1 MPTSIAGAW
10 LTTGGVLIAVLLVL
24 GALLP
29 RPNAEYPL
37 IDVGNLAGSKER
49 QASKFAQKGDSP
61 GKDKGRASTDRPPD
75 DEKANEG
82 DGNKPDKQGGSQNK
96 SGQQKGDS
104 KSNQKGNGKGN
115 QKDKSSGGDQKSGGE
130 GKDKSNKEKQ
140 KKDKGDGK
148 KGSDSDDQE
157 SSAKSQTS
165 FHTSIASSLAT
176 ALKWIVFAVLAVIV
190 AIYLFRHGLR
200 YFANFMTWAQKLL
213 AALDA
218 FWQRLFGWW
227 KPQGESAHD
236 ELEQAKKEPPPRPFS
251 SFANPFRDGAVRNR
265 SPEELVRYSF
275 EALEAWGREHDLSR
289 TPEETALEFARRI
302 GQSTPPLDADVK
314 RLAGLYVW
322 AAYAQGSLG
331 QTSIPTLQQFWER
344 LESVTEAPLSA

>member
-1 MPTSIAGAW
+1 
-10 LTTGGVLIAVLLVL
+10 
-24 GALLP
+24 
-29 RPNAEYPL
+29 
-37 IDVGNLAGSKER
+37 ER
-49 QASKFAQKGDSP
+49 QASNIAQKGDSP

-82 DGNKPDKQGGSQNK
+82 DGNKPDKQGGSQSK

-104 KSNQKGNGKGN
+104 KSDQKGNGKGK

-130 GKDKSNKEKQ
+130 GKDKSDKEKQ
-140 KKDKGDGK
+140 KKDKGDSK
-148 KGSDSDDQE
+148 KGSDSDDQD

-165 FHTSIASSLAT
+165 FHTSIASSLSS

-227 KPQGESAHD
+227 KPRSESARD
-236 ELEQAKKEPPPRPFS
+236 EM
-251 SFANPFRDGAVRNR
+251 
-265 SPEELVRYSF
+265 
-275 EALEAWGREHDLSR
+275 
-289 TPEETALEFARRI
+289 TPKRIET
-302 GQSTPPLDADVK
+302 
-314 RLAGLYVW
+314 
-322 AAYAQGSLG
+322 
-331 QTSIPTLQQFWER
+331 
-344 LESVTEAPLSA
+344 

>member
-1 MPTSIAGAW
+1 
-10 LTTGGVLIAVLLVL
+10 
-24 GALLP
+24 
-29 RPNAEYPL
+29 
-37 IDVGNLAGSKER
+37 ER
-49 QASKFAQKGDSP
+49 QASNIAQKGDSP

-140 KKDKGDGK
+140 KKDKGGSE

-157 SSAKSQTS
+157 SSTKSQTS
-165 FHTSIASSLAT
+165 FHTNIASSLAS

-227 KPQGESAHD
+227 KVQEKSED
-236 ELEQAKKEPPPRPFS
+236 EEAAPRKIETPPRSFS
-251 SFANPFRDGAVRNR
+251 SFTNPFRNGSVPRQ

-275 EALEAWGREHDLSR
+275 EALEAWGLEHDLSR

-302 GQSTPPLDADVK
+302 SQSTPPLDTDVK
-314 RLAGLYVW
+314 RLAGLYVR
-322 AAYAQGSLG
+322 AAYGQGSLG
-331 QTSIPTLQQFWER
+331 QTSLPSLQQFWER